1 VISDAATKAFGE
13 QLDSASILLTKAS
26 IDIVVAIVMG
36 DENVRVVCPS
46 SVR

>member
-1 VISDAATKAFGE
+1 M
-13 QLDSASILLTKAS
+13 QLRKLLANNWIVHLILLTKAS

-46 SVR
+46 LVR